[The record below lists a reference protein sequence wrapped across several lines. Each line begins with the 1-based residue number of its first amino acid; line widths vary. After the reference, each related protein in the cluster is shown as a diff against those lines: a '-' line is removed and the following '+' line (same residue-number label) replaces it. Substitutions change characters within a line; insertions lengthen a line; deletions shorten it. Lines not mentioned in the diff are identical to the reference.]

1 MGFTLSKSERLGRK
15 DFRRAK
21 WKKRGSTPHF
31 LLFKS
36 KNEDS
41 GKKFGVVIQKKTIK
55 GAVVRN
61 RVRRSVKEFFRL
73 NKDLFEECHDYY
85 VRIVRMPERLR
96 LDVVSTEL
104 RSLVAGT
111 VKQ

>member
-1 MGFTLSKSERLGRK
+1 MQLTLSKSERLGRK
-15 DFRRAK
+15 EFRRAQ

-36 KNEDS
+36 RNEGS
-41 GKKFGVVIQKKTIK
+41 GKRFGVVIQRTIK

-61 RVRRSVKEFFRL
+61 RIRRPVKEFFRL
-73 NKDLFEECHDYY
+73 NKDLFEDGHDYY
-85 VRIVRMPERLR
+85 VRIVSVPERIR
-96 LDVVSTEL
+96 WDIISTEL
-104 RSLVAGT
+104 RALVAGA

>member
-1 MGFTLSKSERLGRK
+1 MEFTLSKSERLGRK
-15 DFRRAK
+15 EFRRAQ

-36 KNEDS
+36 RNEDS
-41 GKKFGVVIQKKTIK
+41 GKRFGVVIQRTIK

-61 RVRRSVKEFFRL
+61 RIRRSVKEFFRM
-73 NKDLFEECHDYY
+73 NKDLFQDCHDYS
-85 VRIVRMPERLR
+85 VRVVRKPERICWDLI
-96 LDVVSTEL
+96 SAEL
-104 RSLVAGT
+104 RALVAGT

>member
-1 MGFTLSKSERLGRK
+1 MELTLSKSERLGRK
-15 DFRRAK
+15 EFRRAK

-36 KNEDS
+36 RNEDS
-41 GKKFGVVIQKKTIK
+41 GKRFGVVIQRTIK

-61 RVRRSVKEFFRL
+61 RIRRSVKEFFRL
-73 NKDLFEECHDYY
+73 NKDLFEDCHDYS
-85 VRIVRMPERLR
+85 VRIVRKPERICWDLI
-96 LDVVSTEL
+96 STEL
-104 RSLVAGT
+104 RALVAGA

>member
-1 MGFTLSKSERLGRK
+1 MEFTLSKSERWGRK
-15 DFRRAK
+15 EFRRAQ

-36 KNEDS
+36 RNEDS
-41 GKKFGVVIQKKTIK
+41 GRRFGVVIQRKIK

-61 RVRRSVKEFFRL
+61 RIRRSVKEFIRL
-73 NKDLFEECHDYY
+73 NKDLFEDYHDYY
-85 VRIVRMPERLR
+85 VRIVRMPERIR
-96 LDVVSTEL
+96 WDVVSTEL
-104 RSLVAGT
+104 RALVAST